1 MTKNPDD
8 PKPPKNELK
17 TTASA
22 HDVLAILR
30 TETALSRFPMHQ
42 LTKGQVK
49 IELRNQASAVHWKVT
64 YDSGYGIPGPL
75 AYKIESLF
83 INRRIEENGRPVP
96 KFIRLGSLR
105 EIAEQVD
112 LGNNTNALKNAL
124 LQNATSNITAK
135 ISYRTKEGGEQWLEA
150 VFNRYSVIFTG
161 EILPNGGKAD
171 AVYLVLNDIYQQV
184 LNSAVFRPLDY
195 DYMKTLPPISQRFY
209 EIASYQIFGALKL
222 GNPRAK
228 LLYSEYCLLSTATRY
243 LDFDH
248 VKKQMYKILRPHI
261 RNGYLAKVEYQSF
274 TNEAG
279 EADWVMLLTPGPN
292 ADREYRNFTG
302 QLKTAK
308 KNSRQGN
315 SLSLP
320 FFEELPSEM
329 LAESEEP
336 NRPRAQNPPHVAPM
350 ENPVVLADHLQIA
363 APAPAELKPEEEMR
377 MELIEALVAS
387 ELNRSDA
394 ERFALEKPGVCRRQ
408 LEYLPFVENFKTSR
422 GAYLR
427 RAIEG
432 DFGPPPAYA
441 RAQTQ
446 SATKAEEKRRRG
458 EKAFLSAQEKAREG
472 HKIRFYGAFCDFVNQ
487 TLEDLEKT
495 LPEAAMDFRE
505 KEETMRAGLTHGP
518 FAGRPLTLK
527 SLETFDTPIARAERF
542 LIFAREAVQQ
552 RRFPTLKHLE
562 QLNFWEWDK
571 NQNPD
576 SFQG

>member
-1 MTKNPDD
+1 MTKNSDGS
-8 PKPPKNELK
+8 KPPKNESK

-22 HDVLAILR
+22 NDVLAILR

-42 LTKGQVK
+42 LTKGQVR

-75 AYKIESLF
+75 AYKVESLF
-83 INRRIEENGRPVP
+83 INRRIEENGRPIP

-135 ISYRTKEGGEQWLEA
+135 ISYRTKEGSEQWLEA

-161 EILPNGGKAD
+161 ETLPNGGKAD
-171 AVYLVLNDIYQQV
+171 AVYLVLNDIYLQV

-243 LDFDH
+243 FDFDH

-261 RNGYLAKVEYQSF
+261 RSGYLAKVEYQSF
-274 TNEAG
+274 TNEVG

-292 ADREYRNFTG
+292 ADREYRSFTG
-302 QLKTAK
+302 KLKTAK
-308 KNSRQGN
+308 KTSPQG
-315 SLSLP
+315 SPLSLP
-320 FFEELPSEM
+320 FFEELPKE
-329 LAESEEP
+329 
-336 NRPRAQNPPHVAPM
+336 RPVASAGQEKPP
-350 ENPVVLADHLQIA
+350 LRRA
-363 APAPAELKPEEEMR
+363 APASAVITPEEKMR
-377 MELIEALVAS
+377 RELIETLTAS

-394 ERFALEKPGVCRRQ
+394 ERFALEKPDVCRRQ
-408 LEYLPFVENFKTSR
+408 LEYLPYVESFKTSR

-446 SATKAEEKRRRG
+446 TVTEAEEKRRRG
-458 EKAFLSAQEKAREG
+458 ERAFLSAQEKAREG
-472 HKIRFYGAFCDFVNQ
+472 HQNRFYGAFCDFLTQ
-487 TLEDLEKT
+487 TLADLERT
-495 LPEAAMDFRE
+495 HPEAAKAFRE
-505 KEETMRAGLTHGP
+505 EEEAMRAGLTHGP

-527 SLETFDTPIARAERF
+527 SLEAFDTPVARAERF
-542 LIFAREAVQQ
+542 LIFAREAAQQ
-552 RRFPTLKHLE
+552 RRFRALEHLA
-562 QLNFWEWDK
+562 QSGFWEWDK